1 MKIKDLRIGSLIE
14 SKKFTTIF
22 ESGFIK
28 VDFKVLDEIIEYI
41 EDTEQTIDG
50 EWGSCRNLKELIRDK
65 QMPELYDKLITLRN
79 GR

>member
-14 SKKFTTIF
+14 SKKLTTIF

-50 EWGSCRNLKELIRDK
+50 
-65 QMPELYDKLITLRN
+65 
-79 GR
+79 